1 MIRPASGD
9 PLDTEVPLDNARQS
23 PFFSLKRSPS
33 EVQCLYI
40 TTAKSCPRE
49 LYHGNCP
56 SQRCLPMVELLS
68 NRYHGQ
74 ASREGKDYG
83 TLGSFSAEQ

>member
-1 MIRPASGD
+1 
-9 PLDTEVPLDNARQS
+9 
-23 PFFSLKRSPS
+23 
-33 EVQCLYI
+33 
-40 TTAKSCPRE
+40 
-49 LYHGNCP
+49 
-56 SQRCLPMVELLS
+56 MVELLS